1 MTSLIDILPFVCE
14 AGGVLQ
20 NVAVLVMDNVAPF
33 ELGVLSEVFGVDR
46 SDEGLPHYDFAVCSP
61 GASEVTTSA
70 GFSVHPRFDLD
81 RLDEADLVGVPAMG
95 TDVQVPDEVAA
106 ALRRAADR
114 GAWVVSVCS
123 GIFVLQQSGLID
135 GRRCTT
141 HWMYAAELA
150 RRCPSASV
158 DPDVLYVQ
166 DGKLVT
172 SAGTAAGIDACL
184 HIVRLEHGARV
195 ANGVARR
202 MVVPP
207 HREGGQRQYVE
218 TPVAPAAPAPGQT
231 LVPLLGWLV
240 EHLDHPHTVES
251 LAGRAH
257 MSPRTFARRFRAET
271 GTTPYSW
278 LTAQRLLLAERLL
291 EETDEPVEVVAERAG
306 FGTAPVLRH
315 HFGQHRHTT
324 PQAFRRAFRRDHEL
338 AG

>member
-1 MTSLIDILPFVCE
+1 MLRNI
-14 AGGVLQ
+14 
-20 NVAVLVMDNVAPF
+20 AVLAMDNVAPF

-46 SDEGLPHYDFAVCSP
+46 SDERLPHYDFAVCSP
-61 GASEVTTSA
+61 GARSVTTSA
-70 GFSVHPRFDLD
+70 GFSVQPAHGLD
-81 RLDEADLVGVPAMG
+81 RLDAADLVGVPAMG
-95 TDVQVPDEVAA
+95 TDVVVPDEVAA
-106 ALRRAADR
+106 ALQRAAAR

-123 GIFVLQQSGLID
+123 GSFVLQQAGLLD

-150 RRCPSASV
+150 SRCPSATV
-158 DPDVLYVQ
+158 DADVLYVQ

-172 SAGTAAGIDACL
+172 SAGTSAGIDACL

-218 TPVAPAAPAPGQT
+218 APITSAPESGQA
-231 LVPLLGWLV
+231 LAPLLGWMV
-240 EHLDHPHTVES
+240 EHLDQPMTVES
-251 LAGRAH
+251 LAERAR

-278 LTAQRLLLAERLL
+278 VTAQRLLLAERLL
-291 EETDEPVEVVAERAG
+291 EETDEPVDVVAERSG

-315 HFGQHRHTT
+315 HFGHHRHTT
-324 PQAFRRAFRRDHEL
+324 PQAFRRAFRRDREL

>member
-1 MTSLIDILPFVCE
+1 
-14 AGGVLQ
+14 VLT
-20 NVAVLVMDNVAPF
+20 NVAVVVLDNVAPF

-46 SDEGLPHYDFAVCSP
+46 SDDGLPRYDFAVCSP
-61 GASEVTTSA
+61 DARAVTSNA
-70 GFSVHPRFDLD
+70 GFSVQPQFGLD
-81 RLDEADLVGVPAMG
+81 RMDAADLVAVPAMG
-95 TDVQVPDEVAA
+95 TDVHVPPEVSA
-106 ALRRAADR
+106 ALRRAVDR

-123 GIFVLQQSGLID
+123 GIFVLQQSGLLD

-141 HWMYAAELA
+141 HWMYASELSE
-150 RRCPSASV
+150 RCPSAVV

-172 SAGTAAGIDACL
+172 SAGSAAGIDACL
-184 HIVRLEHGARV
+184 HVVRLEHGARV

-218 TPVAPAAPAPGQT
+218 APVAATPSPGHT
-231 LVPLLGWLV
+231 LVPLLAWVV
-240 EHLDHPHTVES
+240 EHLADQHTVES
-251 LAGRAH
+251 LAARAH
-257 MSPRTFARRFRAET
+257 MSARTFARRFRAET

-315 HFGQHRHTT
+315 HFGQHRRTT
-324 PQAFRRAFRRDHEL
+324 PQAFRRAFRREHEL